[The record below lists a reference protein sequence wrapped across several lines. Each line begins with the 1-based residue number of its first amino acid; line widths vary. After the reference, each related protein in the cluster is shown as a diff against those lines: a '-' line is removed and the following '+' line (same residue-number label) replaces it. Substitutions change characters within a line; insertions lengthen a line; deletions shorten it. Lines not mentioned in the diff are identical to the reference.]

1 MRGSGGM
8 SAGQARALERSI
20 IGLSIVSLLLVF
32 QPFSLALFG
41 VGAGLVVVAGL
52 AFNLIP
58 WCREGVPVRKL
69 VIVGLTVL
77 TVLGGVIV
85 VAVGSAQ
92 LYAIYLQRR

>member
-1 MRGSGGM
+1 M

-92 LYAIYLQRR
+92 LYAIYLRRR

>member
-1 MRGSGGM
+1 M